1 MTDEAIGALDG
12 PETVIMD
19 RRRIDRLAAAGRI
32 SAEARDFALEL
43 IEPPRR
49 WGVWAGRLMTVV
61 GAAMVLAGIV
71 WFFAFN
77 WDAIPPLAKL
87 GGIAVLLAAAV
98 AGVLIG
104 GFDRLSADVAGTAS
118 VLLVGVFM
126 AVDGQ
131 IHQTGA
137 DAWQL
142 FAGWAVLTLGW
153 ALTLRSAAAW
163 ALWIAVA
170 HVALLFWWDQA
181 RPAHIRISSLELG
194 LIVFDGG
201 LLALREVLVA
211 RGHRWPAARWT
222 RFYLA
227 LPILAAIVM
236 AMLELIG
243 AHYGYDLAD
252 WTTVVVAPAAL
263 AALLVVYRRVLPDLA
278 MLSATAIAGCGIVD
292 HVLFQVMMANRRGDD
307 IGAFFMLGLTTLGL
321 FAAAVTWLRGVA
333 RSLEA
338 GR

>member
-1 MTDEAIGALDG
+1 MTEDVIDAGGGTEAI
-12 PETVIMD
+12 VD
-19 RRRIDRLAAAGRI
+19 RRLLDRLATRGLI
-32 SAEARDFALEL
+32 SAAARDFALEL

-49 WGVWAGRLMTVV
+49 WGLWAARLMTIL

-77 WDAIPPLAKL
+77 WNAIPPFAKL
-87 GGIAVLLAAAV
+87 AGIATLLAAAT
-98 AGVLIG
+98 AAVLVG

-142 FAGWAVLTLGW
+142 FVGWAVLTLGW

-163 ALWIAVA
+163 ALWVAVA
-170 HVALLFWWDQA
+170 NVALVTWWDEA
-181 RPAHIRISSLELG
+181 RPDG
-194 LIVFDGG
+194 LQSAALHLAVILLDGA

-211 RGHRWPAARWT
+211 RGHRWPAPRWT

-227 LPILAAIVM
+227 LPVLVAIVM
-236 AMLELIG
+236 AMAELIG
-243 AHYGYDLAD
+243 ARYGYDRVD
-252 WTTVVVAPAAL
+252 WATVVVAPATL
-263 AALLVVYRRVLPDLA
+263 VVFLVVYRRRLPDLA
-278 MLSATAIAGCGIVD
+278 VLSATAIAACCVVD
-292 HVLFQVMMANRRGDD
+292 IALFHLLTSGRHNDD
-307 IGAFFMLGLTTLGL
+307 IGTFFLLGLATLGL
-321 FAAAVTWLRGVA
+321 FAGAVAWLRGVA
-333 RSLEA
+333 RTMEA

>member
-1 MTDEAIGALDG
+1 MTEDVIDAGG
-12 PETVIMD
+12 GTETIVVD
-19 RRRIDRLAAAGRI
+19 RRLLDRLAGLGLI
-32 SAEARDFALEL
+32 SAAARDAGLEL

-49 WGVWAGRLMTVV
+49 WGLWASRLMTVL

-77 WDAIPPLAKL
+77 WNAIPPLAKL
-87 GGIAVLLAAAV
+87 AGIAVLLAAAV
-98 AGVLIG
+98 AVVLIG

-170 HVALLFWWDQA
+170 NVALVTWWDEA
-181 RPAHIRISSLELG
+181 RP
-194 LIVFDGG
+194 DGTRASALHLAVILLDG
-201 LLALREVLVA
+201 ALLALREVLVA

-227 LPILAAIVM
+227 LPILVAIVM

-243 AHYGYDLAD
+243 ARHDYDLFD
-252 WTTVVVAPAAL
+252 RTTVVVAPATLVAF
-263 AALLVVYRRVLPDLA
+263 LVVYRRRLPDLA
-278 MLSATAIAGCGIVD
+278 VLSATAIAACCVVD
-292 HVLFQVMMANRRGDD
+292 TALFHLLTAGRHNDD
-307 IGAFFMLGLTTLGL
+307 IGTFFLLGLATLGL
-321 FAAAVTWLRGVA
+321 FAGAVAWLRGVA
-333 RSLEA
+333 RTLEA